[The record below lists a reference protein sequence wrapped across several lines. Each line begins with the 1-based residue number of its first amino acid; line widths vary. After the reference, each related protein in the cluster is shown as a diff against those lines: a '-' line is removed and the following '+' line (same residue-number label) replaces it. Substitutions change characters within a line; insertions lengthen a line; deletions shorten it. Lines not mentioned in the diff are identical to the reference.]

1 MVLPEYRHDFSE
13 ISGMPRSYSSS
24 PSRCWPC
31 RVIPSYSHPRVDVH
45 IPLNPAD
52 GPRHRGYSDP
62 RLPPSRELRR
72 DTQREIDLAAIS
84 LTQYFGHDER
94 RFRQTFLLT

>member
-1 MVLPEYRHDFSE
+1 
-13 ISGMPRSYSSS
+13 MPDR
-24 PSRCWPC
+24 
-31 RVIPSYSHPRVDVH
+31 IPHLLHVVGIAELYHRTATPRVDVH

-52 GPRHRGYSDP
+52 GPRHRGYSDL